1 MGVQR
6 FTASNSRE
14 AMRQVRAALG
24 DQVLIL
30 SNRSVEGGVEII
42 AMPEQEHEQTLSSLE
57 SPAAEAPAA
66 EAPAPAP
73 NPTLETLQA
82 LNRQLLKELSQALE
96 EAETI

>member
-30 SNRSVEGGVEII
+30 SNRSVEGGVEKGY
-42 AMPEQEHEQTLSSLE
+42 TK
-57 SPAAEAPAA
+57 AA
-66 EAPAPAP
+66 
-73 NPTLETLQA
+73 LWF
-82 LNRQLLKELSQALE
+82 QLHSTMLHAGL
-96 EAETI
+96 